1 MAKET
6 RKIDTSIKAEEGLKK
21 SIVQIEERLKRIAE
35 ERSELSKDS
44 VQNQEMLNK
53 LRQEELEIAEKQRKT
68 EKEIDKLT
76 DKRMDDN
83 ENLQNIADKYL
94 ETLKDHQDEIEQMS
108 DDSRGFLGTQDHIGK
123 LMEQVHNTLES
134 NVALHKEQGS
144 LSEKYLGFMDTS
156 VNYASMSESLQ
167 ENILEGV
174 ERANLGEYT
183 SIDLSLQKLGLRKAE
198 KYLLENKAS
207 MTDKEIE
214 AAESNLQL
222 MKKSYQSNIDMNGA
236 LVEASKSSKAI
247 LGTFDSMMKLDLKG
261 AIRSWFKLDEMNDK
275 IKTQLRG
282 SLVGVVKEFRGEGG
296 LAGGFKAAGK
306 ELGGLLKMAPKLAI
320 GFGIGGIVA
329 GVGLLAKAV
338 MHADEEVA
346 NMGKELGVSHHEA
359 GMLHGETQR
368 MAGEMKIAGINAQE
382 LYEGVKI
389 VSESMGGID
398 IGAQLAAGN
407 KEIEG
412 FVKQAAIL
420 SKQFGLSGD
429 EIGKIK
435 DMATLTGKSMGTLV
449 KESVELGKGTM
460 TAKQSLKILS
470 TIPPSVTV
478 AFKGSTKELIAAAQK
493 AKLLGMELG
502 KVQGIGRGML
512 EIEDSLGLEMEAR
525 VLTGKNLNL
534 DAARQ
539 YALQGDTFKL
549 QEEILNQA
557 GSLEDFTKMNTLQQ
571 ESMAKALGMSVEE
584 MTKMLTN
591 AEKLENADISSDYA
605 AKLDA
610 MESAAEL
617 EIELQKQKAAGA
629 SQEKLDYIQQLANEK
644 RSVSLKEKMSDM
656 LAKIKAKLSPIVEKI
671 MEMAHE
677 FFDGAKGVS
686 QFDKILDSID
696 INSLVEDVKK
706 ILPKL
711 IEGFSQLIKNLP
723 SIIKMVT
730 SFVEKLSGGI
740 GPVTSIMGMINPGI
754 AGFGIMALKIGGP
767 GGVAT
772 GLKLAAGGA
781 KGLFDLVKGPL
792 QDGIGKLAGGVTDK
806 LGGAF
811 GKVADKAKTGLSSVM
826 EKMGKSKMPDTPK
839 AGKGDGAMD
848 SIGKMFEK
856 MDPKKMLAGA
866 AALLIVAAA
875 LYVAAKAMQQFS
887 TGVTWEGVLMGI
899 VTLGALVLA
908 VVALG
913 ALMMSGVGALAIM
926 AGAAAL
932 LILSAALFVMG
943 KAMQEFSKAAN
954 MALPFFKELFV
965 FLGPIIQGFA
975 GILMAIADGIKILAN
990 SLSQAGPIITAI
1002 FQGIATVVTAVAPVL
1017 IALADVIGNVL
1028 VKALE
1033 VAAPIITAVFEG
1045 MSTVITAVG
1054 GVLVAIISTIADSIL
1069 KLAEIDGAKLYLA
1082 AGGIVA
1088 IGGAI
1093 AALGAGK
1100 AAEGFGSFVGAIFG
1114 GGDDPMEKLIN
1125 FAERIQPK
1133 KLTETASG
1141 LAAMAALGAGKAA
1154 EGFGSFVGAIFGGG
1168 DGPMEKLINFAERI
1182 QPKKL
1187 TETASGLAALV
1198 ATFKTFAGALETMSA
1213 SLDRLNL
1220 DKLDGAIEKLK
1231 KAKEL
1236 NDMSIGSGIASAAS
1250 SFVGGIA
1257 SIFSSGEKTTSVDT
1271 KAGGATTGAAAGGGK
1286 GGDKLDQVIGLLT
1299 QILSTT
1305 NQPTVIKFGDKTV
1318 EEIKGQLNFKKAYNI
1333 GIDNTY
1339 GRST

>member
-1 MAKET
+1 
-6 RKIDTSIKAEEGLKK
+6 LKK
-21 SIVQIEERLKRIAE
+21 SIVQIEERLKRIAD

-53 LRQEELEIAEKQRKT
+53 LRQEELEITEKQRKT

-76 DKRMDDN
+76 DKRTDDN

-94 ETLKDHQDEIEQMS
+94 ETLKDHQDKIEQMS

-183 SIDLSLQKLGLRKAE
+183 SIDLSSQKLGLRKAE
-198 KYLLENKAS
+198 KYLLENRAS

-320 GFGIGGIVA
+320 GFGIAGIAA
-329 GVGLLAKAV
+329 GFGLLAKAV

-368 MAGEMKIAGINAQE
+368 MAAEMKIAGINAQE

-398 IGAQLAAGN
+398 VGAQLAAGN

-412 FVKQAAIL
+412 FVKQSAIL

-435 DMATLTGKSMGTLV
+435 DMATLTGKSMDTLV

-539 YALQGDTFKL
+539 YALQGDTAKL

-557 GSLEDFTKMNTLQQ
+557 GSLKDFTKMNTIQQ

-584 MTKMLTN
+584 MTGMLTN
-591 AEKLENADISSDYA
+591 AEKLKNAGIDATYSKTLSD
-605 AKLDA
+605 
-610 MESAAEL
+610 MESATQL
-617 EIELQKQKAAGA
+617 EEELQKQKAAGA

-656 LAKIKAKLSPIVEKI
+656 LAKIKAKLAPIVEKI

-811 GKVADKAKTGLSSVM
+811 GKVTDKAKTGLSSVM
-826 EKMGKSKMPDTPK
+826 EKMGKVKTPEAPK
-839 AGKGDGAMD
+839 SGGGGFLKGLTDAFKNINTTD
-848 SIGKMFEK
+848 LIK
-856 MDPKKMLAGA
+856 A
-866 AALLIVAAA
+866 AAAMLILAAA
-875 LYVAAKAMQQFS
+875 LYVVAKALQEFGSVEWESIAKGGVALLGLVGIGYLLSKVAGDMILGAAAMVILGAALWVIGLALQMFTTIGWEDLAKAGVALVGLSAIVAGLGFLIIPIGLGVVALAILSAGILAFS
-887 TGVTWEGVLMGI
+887 VSMMALALATSLFEKSVDGIMGQLNKLVDLDGEKLLKASAGIIALGAALGTFGVLVGAGG
-899 VTLGALVLA
+899 TLGAIG
-908 VVALG
+908 G
-913 ALMMSGVGALAIM
+913 ALTS
-926 AGAAAL
+926 
-932 LILSAALFVMG
+932 LFGGKSPVEQVMEITG
-943 KAMQEFSKAAN
+943 K
-954 MALPFFKELFV
+954 
-965 FLGPIIQGFA
+965 
-975 GILMAIADGIKILAN
+975 
-990 SLSQAGPIITAI
+990 
-1002 FQGIATVVTAVAPVL
+1002 
-1017 IALADVIGNVL
+1017 
-1028 VKALE
+1028 
-1033 VAAPIITAVFEG
+1033 
-1045 MSTVITAVG
+1045 
-1054 GVLVAIISTIADSIL
+1054 
-1069 KLAEIDGAKLYLA
+1069 IDGAKLSATAQAIKDLA
-1082 AGGIVA
+1082 NAFKYFAEETAKLKEFDTDKLETIIKKMEEVKDIENSGALSKSVTGVA
-1088 IGGAI
+1088 NAVTGFIGNI
-1093 AALGAGK
+1093 
-1100 AAEGFGSFVGAIFG
+1100 FGS
-1114 GGDDPMEKLIN
+1114 PEKQST
-1125 FAERIQPK
+1125 QPV
-1133 KLTETASG
+1133 S
-1141 LAAMAALGAGKAA
+1141 
-1154 EGFGSFVGAIFGGG
+1154 
-1168 DGPMEKLINFAERI
+1168 
-1182 QPKKL
+1182 
-1187 TETASGLAALV
+1187 
-1198 ATFKTFAGALETMSA
+1198 
-1213 SLDRLNL
+1213 
-1220 DKLDGAIEKLK
+1220 
-1231 KAKEL
+1231 
-1236 NDMSIGSGIASAAS
+1236 
-1250 SFVGGIA
+1250 
-1257 SIFSSGEKTTSVDT
+1257 
-1271 KAGGATTGAAAGGGK
+1271 AGGGSVAVAAS
-1286 GGDKLDQVIGLLT
+1286 GGGGTNMANVEKKLDTLISVIS
-1299 QILSTT
+1299 QAA
-1305 NQPTVIKFGDKTV
+1305 NQPLVIKFGEKTV
-1318 EEIKGQLNFKKAYNI
+1318 EEIKSQLNFKKATNI
-1333 GIDNTY
+1333 GIDKGY
-1339 GRST
+1339 GKTI

>member
-21 SIVQIEERLKRIAE
+21 SIVQIEERLKRIAD

-53 LRQEELEIAEKQRKT
+53 LRQEELEITEKQRKT

-76 DKRMDDN
+76 DKRTDDN

-94 ETLKDHQDEIEQMS
+94 ETLKDHQDKIEQMS

-183 SIDLSLQKLGLRKAE
+183 SIDLSSQKLGLRKAE
-198 KYLLENKAS
+198 KYLLENRAS

-320 GFGIGGIVA
+320 GFGIAGIAA
-329 GVGLLAKAV
+329 GFGLLAKAV

-368 MAGEMKIAGINAQE
+368 MAAEMKIAGINAQE

-398 IGAQLAAGN
+398 VGAQLAAGN

-412 FVKQAAIL
+412 FVKQSAIL

-435 DMATLTGKSMGTLV
+435 DMATLTGKSMDTLV

-539 YALQGDTFKL
+539 YALQGDTAKL

-557 GSLEDFTKMNTLQQ
+557 GSLKDFTKMNTIQQ

-584 MTKMLTN
+584 MTGMLTN
-591 AEKLENADISSDYA
+591 AEKLKNAGIDATYSKTLSD
-605 AKLDA
+605 
-610 MESAAEL
+610 MESATQL
-617 EIELQKQKAAGA
+617 EEELQKQKAAGA

-656 LAKIKAKLSPIVEKI
+656 LAKIKAKLAPIVEKI

-711 IEGFSQLIKNLP
+711 IEGFSRLIKNLP

-811 GKVADKAKTGLSSVM
+811 GKVADKAKSGLGGVM
-826 EKMGKSKMPDTPK
+826 EKMGKVKTPEAPK
-839 AGKGDGAMD
+839 SGGGGFMKGLTDAFKNINTTD
-848 SIGKMFEK
+848 LIK
-856 MDPKKMLAGA
+856 A
-866 AALLIVAAA
+866 AAAMLILAAA
-875 LYVAAKAMQQFS
+875 LYVVAKALQEFGSVEWESIAKGGVALLGLVGIAYLFS
-887 TGVTWEGVLMGI
+887 KGSTEMIKGAAAMVILGAALWVIGFALQMFTKIGWEDLAKAGVALVGFSLAVAGLGFLLAPIAVGVAALSILSVGILAFSVSMTALALATSLFEKSVGGIMGQINKLVELDGDKLLKASAGILALGAALGAFGVI
-899 VTLGALVLA
+899 VGAGGTLGAIG
-908 VVALG
+908 G
-913 ALMMSGVGALAIM
+913 ALTSLFGGKSPVEQVMEISG
-926 AGAAAL
+926 
-932 LILSAALFVMG
+932 
-943 KAMQEFSKAAN
+943 K
-954 MALPFFKELFV
+954 
-965 FLGPIIQGFA
+965 
-975 GILMAIADGIKILAN
+975 
-990 SLSQAGPIITAI
+990 
-1002 FQGIATVVTAVAPVL
+1002 
-1017 IALADVIGNVL
+1017 
-1028 VKALE
+1028 
-1033 VAAPIITAVFEG
+1033 
-1045 MSTVITAVG
+1045 
-1054 GVLVAIISTIADSIL
+1054 
-1069 KLAEIDGAKLYLA
+1069 IDGAKLSATAQAIKDLA
-1082 AGGIVA
+1082 NAFKYFAEETAKLKEFDTDKLQQIIEKMEEVKDVENSGALSKSVTGVA
-1088 IGGAI
+1088 NAVTGFIGNI
-1093 AALGAGK
+1093 
-1100 AAEGFGSFVGAIFG
+1100 FGS
-1114 GGDDPMEKLIN
+1114 PEKQST
-1125 FAERIQPK
+1125 QPV
-1133 KLTETASG
+1133 S
-1141 LAAMAALGAGKAA
+1141 
-1154 EGFGSFVGAIFGGG
+1154 
-1168 DGPMEKLINFAERI
+1168 
-1182 QPKKL
+1182 
-1187 TETASGLAALV
+1187 
-1198 ATFKTFAGALETMSA
+1198 
-1213 SLDRLNL
+1213 
-1220 DKLDGAIEKLK
+1220 
-1231 KAKEL
+1231 
-1236 NDMSIGSGIASAAS
+1236 
-1250 SFVGGIA
+1250 
-1257 SIFSSGEKTTSVDT
+1257 
-1271 KAGGATTGAAAGGGK
+1271 AGGGSVAVAAS
-1286 GGDKLDQVIGLLT
+1286 GGGGTNMANVEKKLDTLISVIS
-1299 QILSTT
+1299 QAA
-1305 NQPTVIKFGDKTV
+1305 NQPLVIKFGEKTV
-1318 EEIKGQLNFKKAYNI
+1318 EEIKSQLNFKASMDI
-1333 GIDNTY
+1333 GVNKGYAKTI
-1339 GRST
+1339 

>member
-21 SIVQIEERLKRIAE
+21 SIVQIEERLKRIAD

-53 LRQEELEIAEKQRKT
+53 LRQEELEITEKQRKT

-76 DKRMDDN
+76 DKRTDDN

-94 ETLKDHQDEIEQMS
+94 ETLKDHQDKIEQMS

-183 SIDLSLQKLGLRKAE
+183 SIDLSSQKLGLRKAE
-198 KYLLENKAS
+198 KYLLENRAS

-320 GFGIGGIVA
+320 GFGIAGIAA
-329 GVGLLAKAV
+329 GFGLLAKAV

-368 MAGEMKIAGINAQE
+368 MAAEMKIAGINAQE

-398 IGAQLAAGN
+398 VGAQLAAGN

-412 FVKQAAIL
+412 FVKQSAIL

-435 DMATLTGKSMGTLV
+435 DMATLTGKSMDTLV

-539 YALQGDTFKL
+539 YALQGDTAKL

-557 GSLEDFTKMNTLQQ
+557 GSLKDFTKMNTIQQ

-584 MTKMLTN
+584 MTGMLTN
-591 AEKLENADISSDYA
+591 AEKLKNAGIDATYSKTLSD
-605 AKLDA
+605 
-610 MESAAEL
+610 MESATQL
-617 EIELQKQKAAGA
+617 EEELQKQKAAGA

-656 LAKIKAKLSPIVEKI
+656 LAKIKAKLAPIVEKI

-811 GKVADKAKTGLSSVM
+811 GKVTDKAKTGLSSVM
-826 EKMGKSKMPDTPK
+826 EKMGKVKTPEAPK
-839 AGKGDGAMD
+839 SGGGGFLKGLTDAFKNINTTD
-848 SIGKMFEK
+848 LIK
-856 MDPKKMLAGA
+856 A
-866 AALLIVAAA
+866 AAAMLILAAA
-875 LYVAAKAMQQFS
+875 LYVVAKALQEFGSVEWESIAKGGVALLGLVGIGYLLSKVAGDMIVGAAAMVILGAALWVIGLALQMFTTIGWEDLAKAGVALVGLSAIVAGLGFLIIPIGLGVVALAILSAGILAFS
-887 TGVTWEGVLMGI
+887 VSMMALALATSLFEKSVDGIMGQLNKLVDLDGEKLLKASAGIIALGAALGTFGVLVGAGG
-899 VTLGALVLA
+899 TLGAIG
-908 VVALG
+908 G
-913 ALMMSGVGALAIM
+913 ALTS
-926 AGAAAL
+926 
-932 LILSAALFVMG
+932 LFGGKSPVEQVMEITG
-943 KAMQEFSKAAN
+943 K
-954 MALPFFKELFV
+954 
-965 FLGPIIQGFA
+965 
-975 GILMAIADGIKILAN
+975 
-990 SLSQAGPIITAI
+990 
-1002 FQGIATVVTAVAPVL
+1002 
-1017 IALADVIGNVL
+1017 
-1028 VKALE
+1028 
-1033 VAAPIITAVFEG
+1033 
-1045 MSTVITAVG
+1045 
-1054 GVLVAIISTIADSIL
+1054 
-1069 KLAEIDGAKLYLA
+1069 IDGAKLSATAQAIKDLA
-1082 AGGIVA
+1082 NAFKYFAEETAKLKEFDTDKLETIIKKMEEVKDIENSGALSKSVTGVA
-1088 IGGAI
+1088 NAVTGFIGNI
-1093 AALGAGK
+1093 
-1100 AAEGFGSFVGAIFG
+1100 FGS
-1114 GGDDPMEKLIN
+1114 PEKQST
-1125 FAERIQPK
+1125 QPV
-1133 KLTETASG
+1133 S
-1141 LAAMAALGAGKAA
+1141 
-1154 EGFGSFVGAIFGGG
+1154 
-1168 DGPMEKLINFAERI
+1168 
-1182 QPKKL
+1182 
-1187 TETASGLAALV
+1187 
-1198 ATFKTFAGALETMSA
+1198 
-1213 SLDRLNL
+1213 
-1220 DKLDGAIEKLK
+1220 
-1231 KAKEL
+1231 
-1236 NDMSIGSGIASAAS
+1236 
-1250 SFVGGIA
+1250 
-1257 SIFSSGEKTTSVDT
+1257 
-1271 KAGGATTGAAAGGGK
+1271 AGGGSVAVAAS
-1286 GGDKLDQVIGLLT
+1286 GGGGTNMANVEKKLDTLISVIS
-1299 QILSTT
+1299 QAA
-1305 NQPTVIKFGDKTV
+1305 NQPLVIKFGEKTV
-1318 EEIKGQLNFKKAYNI
+1318 EEIKSQLNFKASTDI
-1333 GIDNTY
+1333 GVNKGYAKTI
-1339 GRST
+1339 

>member
-53 LRQEELEIAEKQRKT
+53 LRQEELEITEKQRKT

-76 DKRMDDN
+76 DKRTDDN

-94 ETLKDHQDEIEQMS
+94 ETLKDHQDKIEQMS

-183 SIDLSLQKLGLRKAE
+183 SIDLSSQKLGLRKAE
-198 KYLLENKAS
+198 KYLLENRAS

-320 GFGIGGIVA
+320 GFGIAGIAA
-329 GVGLLAKAV
+329 GFGLLAKAV

-368 MAGEMKIAGINAQE
+368 MAAEMKIAGINAQE

-398 IGAQLAAGN
+398 VGAQLAAGN

-412 FVKQAAIL
+412 FVKQSAIL

-435 DMATLTGKSMGTLV
+435 DMATLTGKSMDTLV

-539 YALQGDTFKL
+539 YALQGDTAKL

-557 GSLEDFTKMNTLQQ
+557 GSLKDFTKMNTIQQ

-584 MTKMLTN
+584 MTGMLTN
-591 AEKLENADISSDYA
+591 AEKLKNAGIDATYSKTLSD
-605 AKLDA
+605 
-610 MESAAEL
+610 MESATQL
-617 EIELQKQKAAGA
+617 EEELQKQKAAGA

-656 LAKIKAKLSPIVEKI
+656 LAKIKAKLAPIVEKI

-811 GKVADKAKTGLSSVM
+811 GKVADKAKSGLGGVM
-826 EKMGKSKMPDTPK
+826 EKMGKVKTPEAPK
-839 AGKGDGAMD
+839 SGGGGFMKGLTDAFKNINTTD
-848 SIGKMFEK
+848 LIK
-856 MDPKKMLAGA
+856 A
-866 AALLIVAAA
+866 AAAMLILAAA
-875 LYVAAKAMQQFS
+875 LYVVAKALQEFGSVEWESIAKGGVALLGLVGIAYLFS
-887 TGVTWEGVLMGI
+887 KGSTEMIKGAAAMVILGAALWVIGFALQMFTKIGWEDLAKAGVALVGFSLAVAGLGFLLAPIAVGVAALSILSVGILAFSVSMTALALATSLFEKSVGGIMGQINKLVELDGDKLLKASAGILALGAALGAFGVI
-899 VTLGALVLA
+899 VGAGGTLGAIG
-908 VVALG
+908 G
-913 ALMMSGVGALAIM
+913 ALTSLFGGKSPVEQVMEISG
-926 AGAAAL
+926 
-932 LILSAALFVMG
+932 
-943 KAMQEFSKAAN
+943 K
-954 MALPFFKELFV
+954 
-965 FLGPIIQGFA
+965 
-975 GILMAIADGIKILAN
+975 
-990 SLSQAGPIITAI
+990 
-1002 FQGIATVVTAVAPVL
+1002 
-1017 IALADVIGNVL
+1017 
-1028 VKALE
+1028 
-1033 VAAPIITAVFEG
+1033 
-1045 MSTVITAVG
+1045 
-1054 GVLVAIISTIADSIL
+1054 
-1069 KLAEIDGAKLYLA
+1069 IDGAKLSATAQAIKDLA
-1082 AGGIVA
+1082 NAFKYFAEETAKLKEFDTDKLQQIIEKMEEVKDVENSGALSKSVTGVANAVTGFIGNIFGSPEKQSTQPVSAGGGSV
-1088 IGGAI
+1088 AI
-1093 AALGAGK
+1093 AA
-1100 AAEGFGSFVGAIFG
+1100 SG
-1114 GGDDPMEKLIN
+1114 GGGTNMANVE
-1125 FAERIQPK
+1125 K
-1133 KLTETASG
+1133 KLDTLISVISQ
-1141 LAAMAALGAGKAA
+1141 AA
-1154 EGFGSFVGAIFGGG
+1154 
-1168 DGPMEKLINFAERI
+1168 
-1182 QPKKL
+1182 
-1187 TETASGLAALV
+1187 
-1198 ATFKTFAGALETMSA
+1198 
-1213 SLDRLNL
+1213 
-1220 DKLDGAIEKLK
+1220 
-1231 KAKEL
+1231 
-1236 NDMSIGSGIASAAS
+1236 
-1250 SFVGGIA
+1250 
-1257 SIFSSGEKTTSVDT
+1257 
-1271 KAGGATTGAAAGGGK
+1271 
-1286 GGDKLDQVIGLLT
+1286 
-1299 QILSTT
+1299 
-1305 NQPTVIKFGDKTV
+1305 NQPLVIKFGEKTV
-1318 EEIKGQLNFKKAYNI
+1318 EEIKSQLNFKASTDI
-1333 GIDNTY
+1333 GVNKGYAKTI
-1339 GRST
+1339 

>member
-53 LRQEELEIAEKQRKT
+53 LRQEELEITEKQRKT

-76 DKRMDDN
+76 DKRTDDN

-94 ETLKDHQDEIEQMS
+94 ETLKDHQDKIEQMS

-183 SIDLSLQKLGLRKAE
+183 SIDLSSQKLALRKAE
-198 KYLLENKAS
+198 KYLLENRAS

-222 MKKSYQSNIDMNGA
+222 MKKTYQSNTDMNGA

-320 GFGIGGIVA
+320 GFGIAGIAA

-346 NMGKELGVSHHEA
+346 NLGKEFGISYKEARGLHHAAIDISNEMGLTGIQA
-359 GMLHGETQR
+359 KEVTAA
-368 MAGEMKIAGINAQE
+368 MADVGEM
-382 LYEGVKI
+382 
-389 VSESMGGID
+389 MGGID
-398 IGAQLAAGN
+398 IAAQMSAGN
-407 KEIEG
+407 EKVKEL
-412 FVKQAAIL
+412 VKQTAIL
-420 SKQFGLSGD
+420 TKQFGLSG
-429 EIGKIK
+429 EEVGKIQ
-435 DMATLTGKSMGTLV
+435 DLATITGKSMDNLV

-460 TAKQSLKILS
+460 TAKQSLKVLS
-470 TIPPSVTV
+470 TIPPQVAV

-493 AKLLGMELG
+493 AKMLGMELG
-502 KVQGIGRGML
+502 KVQDIGRGML
-512 EIEDSLGLEMEAR
+512 DIEQSLEAEMEAR

-591 AEKLENADISSDYA
+591 AEKLKKADISSDYA
-605 AKLDA
+605 ARLDA

-617 EIELQKQKAAGA
+617 EKEAAGA
-629 SQEKLDYIQQLANEK
+629 RSKEQKDYIMQLAAEK
-644 RSVSLKEKMSDM
+644 RSASLKETMAS
-656 LAKIKAKLSPIVEKI
+656 LLEKIKAKFAPIIDAVLGVVGGLK
-671 MEMAHE
+671 
-677 FFDGAKGVS
+677 DGNAGVS
-686 QFDKILDSID
+686 KFEEIISQID
-696 INSLVEDVKK
+696 FKEIAEQVKAV
-706 ILPKL
+706 LPKL
-711 IEGFSQLIKNLP
+711 IEGFTTLIKKLP
-723 SIIKMVT
+723 DIIKMVAN
-730 SFVEKLSGGI
+730 FVEKLSGGI

-811 GKVADKAKTGLSSVM
+811 GKVADKAKSGLGGVM
-826 EKMGKSKMPDTPK
+826 EKMGKVKTPEAPK
-839 AGKGDGAMD
+839 SGGGGFMKGLTDAFKNINTTD
-848 SIGKMFEK
+848 LIK
-856 MDPKKMLAGA
+856 A
-866 AALLIVAAA
+866 AAAMLILAAA
-875 LYVAAKAMQQFS
+875 LYVVAKALQEFGSVEWESIAKGGVALLGLVGIAYLFS
-887 TGVTWEGVLMGI
+887 KGSTEMIKGAAAMVILGAALWVIGFALQMFTKIGWEDLAKAGVSLVGFSLAVAGLGFLLAPIAVGVAALSILSVGILAFSVSMTALALATSLFEKSVGGIMGQINKLVELDGDKLLKASAGILALGAALGAFGVI
-899 VTLGALVLA
+899 VGAGGTLGAIG
-908 VVALG
+908 G
-913 ALMMSGVGALAIM
+913 ALTSLFGGKSPVEQVMEISG
-926 AGAAAL
+926 
-932 LILSAALFVMG
+932 
-943 KAMQEFSKAAN
+943 K
-954 MALPFFKELFV
+954 
-965 FLGPIIQGFA
+965 
-975 GILMAIADGIKILAN
+975 
-990 SLSQAGPIITAI
+990 
-1002 FQGIATVVTAVAPVL
+1002 
-1017 IALADVIGNVL
+1017 
-1028 VKALE
+1028 
-1033 VAAPIITAVFEG
+1033 
-1045 MSTVITAVG
+1045 
-1054 GVLVAIISTIADSIL
+1054 
-1069 KLAEIDGAKLYLA
+1069 IDGAKLSATAQAIKDLA
-1082 AGGIVA
+1082 NAFKYFAEETAKLKEFDTDKLQQIIEKMEEVKDVENSGALSKSVTGVA
-1088 IGGAI
+1088 NAVTGFIGNI
-1093 AALGAGK
+1093 
-1100 AAEGFGSFVGAIFG
+1100 FGS
-1114 GGDDPMEKLIN
+1114 PEKQST
-1125 FAERIQPK
+1125 QPV
-1133 KLTETASG
+1133 S
-1141 LAAMAALGAGKAA
+1141 
-1154 EGFGSFVGAIFGGG
+1154 
-1168 DGPMEKLINFAERI
+1168 
-1182 QPKKL
+1182 
-1187 TETASGLAALV
+1187 
-1198 ATFKTFAGALETMSA
+1198 
-1213 SLDRLNL
+1213 
-1220 DKLDGAIEKLK
+1220 
-1231 KAKEL
+1231 
-1236 NDMSIGSGIASAAS
+1236 
-1250 SFVGGIA
+1250 
-1257 SIFSSGEKTTSVDT
+1257 
-1271 KAGGATTGAAAGGGK
+1271 AGGGSVAVAAS
-1286 GGDKLDQVIGLLT
+1286 GGGGTNMANVEKKLDTLISVIS
-1299 QILSTT
+1299 QAA
-1305 NQPTVIKFGDKTV
+1305 NQPLVIKFGEKTV
-1318 EEIKGQLNFKKAYNI
+1318 EEIKSQLNFKASTDI
-1333 GIDNTY
+1333 GVNKGYAKTI
-1339 GRST
+1339 